1 MLVDEIDIK
10 ISGGHGGSGRYA
22 PIRKF
27 RSPAN
32 VGGDGGR
39 GGDVYVVATSDLSAL
54 NKLTGI
60 RKVKADDG
68 EPGGNNDSTGKSGGD
83 IEIQLPVGT
92 SIVDTETKKIVNVDV
107 PGQRILLCRGGLGGR
122 GGNYRAQ
129 PGLPGQA
136 IKARLIL
143 KLIAKYGLIGLPNAG
158 KSSLLNELTNA
169 NAQIGAYPFTTL
181 EPNLGVVNGQVIAD
195 IPGLIEGASDGRG
208 LGTKFLKHIE
218 KVSLVFQCIACDSAD
233 VVRDYQVISDELDKY
248 GAGLSGK
255 PREIVL
261 TKTDLVTPDVIKAH
275 TKALKKFKYPVATV
289 SIHDWNTL
297 EAFKK
302 TYLLLSSVSSVTTL
316 PIWSNS

>member
-32 VGGDGGR
+32 LGGDGGQ
-39 GGDVYVVATSDLSAL
+39 GGDVYAVATSDLSAL
-54 NKLTGI
+54 NRLAGI

-68 EPGGNNDSTGKSGGD
+68 EPGGNNDSTGKSGDD

-92 SIVDTETKKIVNVDV
+92 FIVDTETKKIVNVDV
-107 PGQRILLCRGGLGGR
+107 PGQRILLCKGGLGGR

-129 PGLPGQA
+129 PGLPGQV

-195 IPGLIEGASDGRG
+195 IPGLIEGASEGRG

-218 KVSLVFQCIACDSAD
+218 KVSLVFQCVACDSAD
-233 VVRDYQVISDELDKY
+233 AAKDYGAISSELERY

-255 PREIVL
+255 PRVIVL
-261 TKTDLVTPDVIKAH
+261 TKTDLVSADVVKSH
-275 TKALKKFKYPVATV
+275 FKTLKKYKHPIAAV
-289 SIHDWNTL
+289 SIHDPASL
-297 EAFKK
+297 ETFKK
-302 TYLLLSSVSSVTTL
+302 SYLLLEAV
-316 PIWSNS
+316 